1 MGKREQEWER
11 TTVGN
16 YGWFGGTIPGFEREA
31 RSVKR
36 ETRPGYEKEMAGKQ
50 QKSCN
55 SETELADE
63 SVGGWRRL
71 SGIKGWS
78 NREEQR
84 GEPGQG
90 GGNRN
95 GEKEGQLQTR
105 AATGGRRNTTCSILY
120 RYFHGRTASLV
131 ASNHPPPSCLYPKPV
146 PLPLPPFVT
155 PSTAPLASYLFVTVS
170 LVSHEPINIFFDV
183 QRIN

>member
-1 MGKREQEWER
+1 M
-11 TTVGN
+11 
-16 YGWFGGTIPGFEREA
+16 
-31 RSVKR
+31 KR

-71 SGIKGWS
+71 SGIKGRS

-131 ASNHPPPSCLYPKPV
+131 ASNHPPASF
-146 PLPLPPFVT
+146 PLPQTCSSAPATLRHSFNRSLSELP
-155 PSTAPLASYLFVTVS
+155 LRYRLFSIT
-170 LVSHEPINIFFDV
+170 
-183 QRIN
+183 

>member
-36 ETRPGYEKEMAGKQ
+36 ETRPEYEKEMAGKQ

-71 SGIKGWS
+71 SGIKGRS

-131 ASNHPPPSCLYPKPV
+131 ASNHPPAS
-146 PLPLPPFVT
+146 LPLPQTCSSAPATLRHSFNRSLSELPLRYRLFSIT
-155 PSTAPLASYLFVTVS
+155 WTNKHLLWCTA
-170 LVSHEPINIFFDV
+170 H
-183 QRIN
+183 

>member
-71 SGIKGWS
+71 SGIKGRS

-131 ASNHPPPSCLYPKPV
+131 ASNHLPAS
-146 PLPLPPFVT
+146 LPLPQTCSSAPATLRHSFNRSLSELPLRYRLFSIT
-155 PSTAPLASYLFVTVS
+155 WTNKHLLWCTA
-170 LVSHEPINIFFDV
+170 H
-183 QRIN
+183 